1 MSNFSELDDD
11 QLVKLLKGENP
22 QQVFTEIYNRY
33 WDKLYLLAYRHLK
46 SEPSAEEIVQ
56 EIFYLLWKKRMQI
69 TIQALSLYLAAMTR
83 YAVYKALAKEK
94 KAKTIEANLSKKGSG
109 ASNTEEEYD
118 QKNMLD
124 IVKKLTNLLPQKC
137 RMVFIQNKL
146 LDLPLDEVAKQMNIS
161 TKTAEAHLT
170 KALKIVRDKMKD
182 TLTLLTIL

>member
-1 MSNFSELDDD
+1 
-11 QLVKLLKGENP
+11 
-22 QQVFTEIYNRY
+22 
-33 WDKLYLLAYRHLK
+33 
-46 SEPSAEEIVQ
+46 
-56 EIFYLLWKKRMQI
+56 
-69 TIQALSLYLAAMTR
+69 MTR